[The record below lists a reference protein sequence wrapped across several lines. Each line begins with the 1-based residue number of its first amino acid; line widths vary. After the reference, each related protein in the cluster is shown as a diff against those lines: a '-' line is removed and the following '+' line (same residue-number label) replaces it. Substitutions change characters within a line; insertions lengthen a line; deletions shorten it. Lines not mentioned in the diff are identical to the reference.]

1 MSDLGTG
8 LVVASI
14 VLAVIAMG
22 CGIAVLIRRSRR
34 PGKGFQ
40 AVGAMLM
47 LFGWG
52 NLRDP
57 ANNPVAE
64 ARDGR
69 VRKGTHS
76 GDPLDEDPR

>member
-1 MSDLGTG
+1 MAELHIAIRVALAAGAFAAFLWLLAA
-8 LVVASI
+8 LV
-14 VLAVIAMG
+14 
-22 CGIAVLIRRSRR
+22 RRARR
-34 PGKGFQ
+34 GGKGLQ

-64 ARDGR
+64 AQDGR
-69 VRKGTHS
+69 VRKGNES
-76 GDPLDEDPR
+76 GDPPD